1 MESDCLLHADV
12 CEANRK
18 LVSMQLSVN
27 PFYEC
32 ARDSPKIER
41 FSVPIEIERESEKR
55 MDGHSPICRMCR
67 YIYYRQSDTSGWR
80 RPRIKARRLYG
91 HPTQTSLRLARR
103 AFTVCDCHGS
113 VLWETPN
120 FLHRITNKRLLLVR
134 WFERFW
140 GIVQKLLDSFGVGC

>member
-1 MESDCLLHADV
+1 MGFLGA
-12 CEANRK
+12 
-18 LVSMQLSVN
+18 
-27 PFYEC
+27 
-32 ARDSPKIER
+32 KIER
-41 FSVPIEIERESEKR
+41 FREPIEIERASEKR

-67 YIYYRQSDTSGWR
+67 YICYRQSDTSGWR

-113 VLWETPN
+113 VLWETPS

-140 GIVQKLLDSFGVGC
+140 EIVQKLLDSFGVGC

>member
-1 MESDCLLHADV
+1 MEQAVTLHADV

-55 MDGHSPICRMCR
+55 TGGHSA
-67 YIYYRQSDTSGWR
+67 WAFW
-80 RPRIKARRLYG
+80 AR
-91 HPTQTSLRLARR
+91 
-103 AFTVCDCHGS
+103 
-113 VLWETPN
+113 
-120 FLHRITNKRLLLVR
+120 
-134 WFERFW
+134 
-140 GIVQKLLDSFGVGC
+140 KLNEFVNQ